1 MDPPS
6 LQNKWSKAVC
16 PTTFVSV
23 LPRVPADLGG
33 FHCHAI
39 VPFIVL
45 ICQRRHLAT
54 PSNEKRLSK
63 RKTRVFF
70 LVSFLAVPS
79 DATDQY
85 FPVITKCL

>member
-23 LPRVPADLGG
+23 LPRLACPLIWAA
-33 FHCHAI
+33 FTAI